1 MINAFFLRQ
10 TALKW
15 SRPVLGR
22 FFNVRASRS
31 AFLTA
36 DEISTTALTS
46 LWPKRATKLNG
57 VPRPYVYCFFA
68 RAKCRTEILWK
79 SMYNMHCFLSDIVNV
94 YFKNACDAASVHFG
108 PTIWRTNILLY
119 WLDRWKFLDKAHL
132 QSGGRRGN
140 ASLASLSSAQFPS
153 ITLSSPHVSTGALQ
167 HRQQFV
173 SAVWTCTDTE
183 ITPIRPYQYPQ
194 KSVSTFSS
202 PLVHAVVSWPNINSR
217 QL

>member
-46 LWPKRATKLNG
+46 LWPKQNWTACHVHLFTA
-57 VPRPYVYCFFA
+57 FFA

-94 YFKNACDAASVHFG
+94 YFKNVCDAASVHFG
-108 PTIWRTNILLY
+108 PTIWRTDILVY